1 MTGPGPDPEQLEAI
15 LTAAIRVPDHGKLVP
30 WRFILFED
38 EARAACYN
46 ELDKYVTTLEIDP
59 NGLVVLPLTQKP
71 SFYGYTSQLATAGV
85 APDAQGAGPLTN
97 VADFSFAG

>member
-38 EARAACYN
+38 EARERMGVRTTAA
-46 ELDKYVTTLEIDP
+46 
-59 NGLVVLPLTQKP
+59 LVAAVLRR
-71 SFYGYTSQLATAGV
+71 AT
-85 APDAQGAGPLTN
+85 PPQ
-97 VADFSFAG
+97 